1 MCILLLHAL
10 TPIPEEP
17 RCPFSSSIPPLLM
30 IPLHPTLD
38 HTPSVTSLTSIL
50 PATQPLLVCFPWPR
64 NTSALHSLCLPPYCF
79 FLFIV
84 KLHKMSLLFL
94 SFITWFIWLLGFL
107 CCRPLSFPVIPLLP
121 SLPRLCSSCILYWV
135 EQSHHQPSQLPKMK
149 PSSHL
154 DFLPITSCGQSV
166 TSGFYPLNIGQV
178 HPFPF
183 PWQPNHS
190 RLLPSLL
197 EPQYILAPHH

>member
-1 MCILLLHAL
+1 
-10 TPIPEEP
+10 
-17 RCPFSSSIPPLLM
+17 M
-30 IPLHPTLD
+30 IPLHPILD

-50 PATQPLLVCFPWPR
+50 PAMQPLLVCFPWPR

-84 KLHKMSLLFL
+84 KLHKMSLFFL

-121 SLPRLCSSCILYWV
+121 SLPCLCSSCILYWV

-154 DFLPITSCGQSV
+154 DFLPIYLQWPISHQWILPIKHWSGSSLSIPMATKPLQAATLPPRASV
-166 TSGFYPLNIGQV
+166 HLGPSPLTIPLLLSFV
-178 HPFPF
+178 PLLVRFFPF
-183 PWQPNHS
+183 FD
-190 RLLPSLL
+190 
-197 EPQYILAPHH
+197 